1 MEMQI
6 TINGIIFHSD
16 KNIEIFPIL
25 IDELNYRLIL
35 KKLESERNKI
45 INYLKRLKSKGEI
58 KSIFRPKNK
67 QIQEHLDEICK
78 LKKHIKAD
86 IDKIKT
92 IYQ

>member
-16 KNIEIFPIL
+16 KNIEVFPVL
-25 IDELNYRLIL
+25 VSESNYRLIS

-45 INYLKRLKSKGEI
+45 IDYLKDLKSKGEI

-67 QIQEHLDEICK
+67 QIQEHLNELCK
-78 LKKHIKAD
+78 LKKHIKTD
-86 IDKIKT
+86 IDKLKI

>member
-35 KKLESERNKI
+35 KKLGPRERT
-45 INYLKRLKSKGEI
+45 
-58 KSIFRPKNK
+58 
-67 QIQEHLDEICK
+67 
-78 LKKHIKAD
+78 KK
-86 IDKIKT
+86 
-92 IYQ
+92 

>member
-58 KSIFRPKNK
+58 KSIFRPKNNLK
-67 QIQEHLDEICK
+67 LNTKLLILISELLIYFSYHICK
-78 LKKHIKAD
+78 
-86 IDKIKT
+86 
-92 IYQ
+92 